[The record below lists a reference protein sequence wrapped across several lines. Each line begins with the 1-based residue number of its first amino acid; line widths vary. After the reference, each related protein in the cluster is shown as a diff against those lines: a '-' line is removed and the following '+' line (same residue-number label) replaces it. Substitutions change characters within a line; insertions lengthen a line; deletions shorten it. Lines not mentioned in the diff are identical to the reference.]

1 MEFPWSFRG
10 ASRYINEWPSRA
22 ICDHTMPSRAIFVF
36 SPFRLDV
43 ANEQLWRDSTLVD
56 LRPKAFEVLLYLV
69 RNARRL
75 VTKRELLDSIW
86 AGASVSD
93 ELLRGY
99 IRDLR
104 DTLGDDAAKPRYIET
119 VPTRGYRFLPSV
131 NEESPVQSPTSEIKP
146 AQASPGLRVGILH
159 SLTGTMALTESPVVD
174 ATLLAIEEINERGG
188 IRGREILPVVI
199 DGASDERAF
208 ARQAGALIA
217 EAKVCAIFGCWTSAS
232 RKSVLPIVEQQD
244 HLLFYPT
251 QYEGMEQCSNI
262 FYTGAAPNQQIIP
275 AVSWT
280 VGFLRKK
287 RFFLVGWDSV
297 YSRAANA
304 IIRDEVEASGA
315 EVVGEEYMLPD
326 SADVTRVIRTI
337 VQTEPDLIFNSLVGD
352 MNLFYTRLLRAMGI
366 TPGKIPTVYFSV
378 GEIELQSL
386 SAREIVGD
394 YASWNYFQSLDRP
407 ENHAFVKR
415 FRARYGRQ
423 RVVGDTM
430 EAGYLGVHLWAQ
442 ATQSADPDDIGA
454 IRRALPNQ
462 SFEAPGGRVRIDAEN
477 QHTWKTVRLG
487 RIVEGGQFEIVW
499 SSEKPIRPEPFPG
512 SRSPAAWTEF
522 MNELFETWGGNW
534 TRL

>member
-1 MEFPWSFRG
+1 M
-10 ASRYINEWPSRA
+10 A
-22 ICDHTMPSRAIFVF
+22 SRAIFVF
-36 SPFRLDV
+36 PPFRLDA
-43 ANEQLWRDSTLVD
+43 ANEQLWRDSNLVD
-56 LRPKAFEVLLYLV
+56 LRPKTFEVLLYLV
-69 RNARRL
+69 QNAQRL
-75 VTKRELLDSIW
+75 VTKRELLDSVW

-99 IRDLR
+99 IRELR
-104 DTLGDDAAKPRYIET
+104 DALGDDAKKPRYIET

-131 NEESPVQSPTSEIKP
+131 NDESSVQTPPSELKP
-146 AQASPGLRVGILH
+146 AKARPELRVGILH

-188 IRGREILPVVI
+188 ILGREIQPVVI

-208 ARQAGALIA
+208 ARQAAALIA

-232 RKSVLPIVEQQD
+232 RKSVLPIVEQRD
-244 HLLFYPT
+244 HLLIYPT

-304 IIRDEVEASGA
+304 IIRDEVEASGG
-315 EVVGEEYMLPD
+315 EIVGEEYVLPD
-326 SADVTRVIRTI
+326 STEVTRVVRTI
-337 VQTEPDLIFNSLVGD
+337 AQTEPDLIFNSLVGD
-352 MNLFYTRLLRAMGI
+352 MNLFYTRLLRAAGI
-366 TPGKIPTVYFSV
+366 TPQRIPTVYFSV

-386 SAREIVGD
+386 SAPEIVGD

-407 ENHAFVKR
+407 ENLAFVKR
-415 FRARYGRQ
+415 FRSRYGRQ
-423 RVVGDTM
+423 RVVADTM
-430 EAGYLGVHLWAQ
+430 EAGYSGVHLWAQ
-442 ATQSADPDDIGA
+442 AAHAADPHDVAA
-454 IRRALPNQ
+454 IRQALPNQ

-477 QHTWKTVRLG
+477 QHTWKTMRLG

-499 SSEKPIRPEPFPG
+499 SSEKPIRPEPYPS
-512 SRSPAAWTEF
+512 SRSPTDWKEF
-522 MNELFETWGGNW
+522 LSKLHQTWGGNW
-534 TRL
+534 TKSLSVISQVGDSHPAE